1 MGYSKSQKWICF
13 GTYKTSTTI
22 NKTKERVLRQQKNLK
37 IKIRKRLSKETR
49 WREGLLWGAR
59 GVSCCVKNPEKHVW
73 R

>member
-37 IKIRKRLSKETR
+37 IKITWVMKKGGRTR
-49 WREGLLWGAR
+49 ADVATWTN
-59 GVSCCVKNPEKHVW
+59 SS
-73 R
+73 